1 MRITKRNGAEIA
13 FDISK
18 IVDAISKANIRAEE
32 KRVEKEI
39 ESLSLFEGVG
49 GGSSSIVCDDVN
61 LTMHHAVCEIVSR
74 SIDEAFARIQ
84 EEYSSIWVQRIYE
97 SIAQECRSEYL
108 RERREVLLKL
118 RKIRKL
124 KTERVS
130 AMIRAAWLNRNTAV
144 GRSST
149 SAVTDL
155 MLLSIPTPPTFKA
168 ANRSLEVGGAVVAF

>member
-32 KRVEKEI
+32 KRVEKKI

-49 GGSSSIVCDDVN
+49 GVSSAIVCDDDVN
-61 LTMHHAVCEIVSR
+61 LALHHAICEIVSQ

-84 EEYSSIWVQRIYE
+84 EECSSIWVRRIYE
-97 SIAQECRSEYL
+97 SIARDSEL
-108 RERREVLLKL
+108 ENLQERREEL
-118 RKIRKL
+118 RKLRKL

-168 ANRSLEVGGAVVAF
+168 AKRSLEVGGAVVAF